1 MDITDNIYQINNDWR
16 IIATMNT
23 FDKTSLYEMSYAFMR
38 RFAFVPVSIPQKI
51 NQDLINNYLECW
63 GIEENDYTSEVIE
76 LWQQIN
82 NVRKIG
88 PAIIED
94 IYKYL
99 LENEDDYI
107 SALISYV
114 MPQFEG
120 VRSKELNS
128 FRTNIKQ
135 LDFIYDDDFEL
146 LENFI
151 KDYFQLGGI

>member
-1 MDITDNIYQINNDWR
+1 
-16 IIATMNT
+16 
-23 FDKTSLYEMSYAFMR
+23 MSYAFMR
-38 RFAFVPVSIPQKI
+38 RFAFIPVSIPQKI
-51 NQDLINNYLECW
+51 DHNLISNYLECW
-63 GIEENDYTSEVIE
+63 EIEDYKYIAQVIE

-99 LENEDDYI
+99 LANPNDYV

-128 FRTNIKQ
+128 FKNNIKQ
-135 LDFIYDDDFEL
+135 LDFINDDDFKL

-151 KDYFQLGGI
+151 EDYFQLGGI